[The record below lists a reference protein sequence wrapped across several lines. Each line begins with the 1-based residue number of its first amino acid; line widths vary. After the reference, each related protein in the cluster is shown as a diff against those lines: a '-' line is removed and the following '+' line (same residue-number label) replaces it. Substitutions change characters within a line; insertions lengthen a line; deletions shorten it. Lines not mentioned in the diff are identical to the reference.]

1 MKSTSPS
8 LGKHRPWDAGAP
20 RAISVLGSTG
30 SVGTQVLDV
39 VRRLDGRARIHS
51 LSGGSN
57 IALLAQQ
64 AREFLPKV
72 VVAGTEQG
80 ARELEARLTD
90 SSARVLWGDQGL
102 AEAASAEAVHTVVV
116 AVQGFAGL
124 APTLAAARTGK
135 NIGIASKEVLVA
147 AGQIVREALKAG
159 GAMMLPVDSEHS
171 AIFQCLAGEPE
182 GGIDRIILTASG
194 GPFANATL
202 EEMAAITPE
211 RALDHPT
218 WKMGRKITVDSA
230 TLMNKGLEILE
241 AEALFGVEAA
251 RVEVVIHPKSIV
263 HSLVRFGDGSV
274 KAQLG
279 LPDMRLPIQYALLYP
294 ERPDTGLPKL
304 DLLTCGPLEFRAPD
318 EDRFPCLHL
327 ARQAATAGGTMPA
340 IMCAADD
347 IAVEA
352 FLAGEIGFLKIADV
366 VAEVMDSAEVRANP
380 GLDTV
385 VESDRWARERAA
397 ACVRRMRA
405 L

>member
-1 MKSTSPS
+1 VKSSAPS
-8 LGKHRPWDAGAP
+8 LAQQLPEDAGAP

-39 VRRLDGRARIHS
+39 VRRLQGRVRVHS

-57 IALLAQQ
+57 IALLAEQ
-64 AREFLPKV
+64 AREFRPEML
-72 VVAGTEQG
+72 VAGTEQG
-80 ARELEARLTD
+80 ARELESRLTG
-90 SSARVLWGDQGL
+90 SGARVLWGDQGL
-102 AEAASAEAVHTVVV
+102 AQAASAEAVHTVVV

-135 NIGIASKEVLVA
+135 SIGIASKEVLVA
-147 AGQIVREALKAG
+147 AGPIVREALNAG
-159 GAMMLPVDSEHS
+159 GAMMVPVDSEHS

-182 GGIDRIILTASG
+182 GCIDRIILTASG
-194 GPFANATL
+194 GPFANATR

-251 RVEVVIHPKSIV
+251 RVDVVIHPKSIV

-318 EDRFPCLHL
+318 EDKFPCLRL
-327 ARQAATAGGTMPA
+327 ARQAAAAGGTMPA

-347 IAVEA
+347 VAVEA

-366 VAEVMDSAEVRANP
+366 VSEVMDSAEVGANP
-380 GLDTV
+380 GLDAV

-397 ACVRRMRA
+397 QCVRRMR
-405 L
+405 

>member
-1 MKSTSPS
+1 MKSSSPS
-8 LGKHRPWDAGAP
+8 LAKHRPEDAGAP

-39 VRRLDGRARIHS
+39 VRRLDGRVRIHS

-57 IALLAQQ
+57 IALLAEQ
-64 AREFLPKV
+64 AREFGPEVL
-72 VVAGTEQG
+72 VAGTEEG
-80 ARELEARLTD
+80 ARELETRRTGSGARI
-90 SSARVLWGDQGL
+90 LWGDQGL

-124 APTLAAARTGK
+124 APTLAAARAGK
-135 NIGIASKEVLVA
+135 SIGIASKEVLVA
-147 AGQIVREALKAG
+147 AGPIVREALKAG

-182 GGIDRIILTASG
+182 GSIDRIILTASG
-194 GPFANATL
+194 GPFANATR

-251 RVEVVIHPKSIV
+251 RVDVVIHPKSIV

-318 EDRFPCLHL
+318 EDKFPCLRL
-327 ARQAATAGGTMPA
+327 ARQAAAAGGTMPA

-347 IAVEA
+347 VAVEA

-366 VAEVMDSAEVRANP
+366 VSEVMDSAEVGANP
-380 GLDTV
+380 GLDAV
-385 VESDRWARERAA
+385 VESDRWARERAGQ
-397 ACVRRMRA
+397 CVRSIR
-405 L
+405 